1 MSASNS
7 APSVS
12 AGKSPHH
19 ANAITAANDAANA
32 LRATPRQR
40 TLARPVTIRGKGL
53 MLGVEATVVIQPAP
67 PYSGVS
73 FVRTDLTPPLR
84 IPATVEHVAPR
95 PRRTTLKMGDVTI
108 DTVEHC
114 LSALAGLRIDNATI
128 EINGP
133 ELPCGDGSAALF
145 AEPMMEAGIVEQ
157 DAPRKI
163 FKIRE
168 PIVIEEPDGMIAA
181 MPFDAEGMRVVY
193 DLDYGSNGNRIRHQ
207 TFSYNIADGKYMRDV
222 APARTYSLREEAEAL
237 QAAGLCRHLT
247 PRDILVIGDDGNPID
262 NASRFDDEPVR
273 HKTLDV
279 IGDLSLIGVPIQ
291 GRVLAVRSG
300 HGLNRKLAMRVRE
313 QMLAADLRKTVVD
326 GRVMDIRAIQKLMPH
341 RYPMLLVDRVVEID
355 GSRRAVG
362 IKNVTI
368 NEPFFQGHYPST
380 PIMPGVLLVEAMAQL
395 GGLLLS
401 NVLEHTGK
409 IAILL
414 SIDRVKLRKPVVPGD
429 QVVLEA
435 ENIRATART
444 GHLRCRAIVGDKV
457 VAEAELR
464 FMMVDPDVES

>member
-1 MSASNS
+1 MASPAQTPS
-7 APSVS
+7 RASEGALTAPPAT
-12 AGKSPHH
+12 AGGADPSGLL
-19 ANAITAANDAANA
+19 AA
-32 LRATPRQR
+32 PRQR
-40 TLARPVTIRGKGL
+40 TLARPVTVRGRSL
-53 MLGVEATVVIQPAP
+53 MLGAEATVVIQPAP
-67 PYSGVS
+67 IHSGVS
-73 FVRTDLTPPLR
+73 FLRTDLNPPVR
-84 IPATVEHVAPR
+84 IPATVEHVTPR
-95 PRRTTLKMGDVTI
+95 PRRTTLKSGDVTI

-114 LSALAGLRIDNATI
+114 LSAIAGLGIDNATI
-128 EINGP
+128 ELNGP

-145 AEPMMEAGIVEQ
+145 AEPILEAGIVEQ
-157 DAPRKI
+157 DAPRKV

-168 PIVIEEPDGMIAA
+168 PIVIEEPEGMIAA
-181 MPFDAEGMRVVY
+181 MPFDAPGMRVVY
-193 DLDYGSNGNRIRHQ
+193 DLDYGKQGHRIRHQ
-207 TFSYNIADGKYMRDV
+207 TFSYNTAEGNYIEEI

-237 QAAGLCRHLT
+237 QAAGLCKHLT

-262 NASRFDDEPVR
+262 NAYRFDDEPVR

-313 QMLAADLRKTVVD
+313 QMLAADLRRTIVD
-326 GRVMDIRAIQKLMPH
+326 GKVMDIRAIQKLMPH
-341 RYPMLLVDRVVEID
+341 RYPMLLVDRVVEVD

-368 NEPFFQGHYPST
+368 NEPCFQGHYPGT

-395 GGLLLS
+395 GGLLLA

-409 IAILL
+409 IAVLL
-414 SIDRVKLRKPVVPGD
+414 SIDRVKLRRPVVPGD

-435 ENIRATART
+435 ENMRATART
-444 GHLRCRAIVGDKV
+444 GHLKCRAMVGDKV
-457 VAEAELR
+457 AAEAELR
-464 FMMVDPDVES
+464 FMMVDPDIE

>member
-1 MSASNS
+1 MSASGGFGS
-7 APSVS
+7 
-12 AGKSPHH
+12 
-19 ANAITAANDAANA
+19 NAASTSNTSLAETGSDALVQIPAA
-32 LRATPRQR
+32 RQR

-67 PYSGVS
+67 AHSGIA
-73 FVRTDLTPPLR
+73 FVRTDLHPPLR
-84 IPATVEHVAPR
+84 IPATVDHVALR

-114 LSALAGLRIDNATI
+114 LSAIAGLRIDNATI

-145 AEPMMEAGIVEQ
+145 AEPMLEAGIVEQ
-157 DAPRKI
+157 DAPRKV
-163 FKIRE
+163 FKIRD
-168 PIVIEEPDGMIAA
+168 PIVIEEPEGMIAA

-193 DLDYGSNGNRIRHQ
+193 DLDYGTHGHRIRHQ
-207 TFSYNIADGKYMRDV
+207 TYSYNIADGDYMNDI
-222 APARTYSLREEAEAL
+222 APARTFSLREEAEQL
-237 QAAGLCRHLT
+237 QAAGLCQHLT
-247 PRDILVIGDDGNPID
+247 PREMLVIGDDGQPID
-262 NASRFDDEPVR
+262 NVYRFDNEPVR
-273 HKTLDV
+273 HKVLDV

-313 QMLAADLRKTVVD
+313 QMLAADLRRTVVD
-326 GRVMDIRAIQKLMPH
+326 GRVMDVRAIQKLMPH
-341 RYPMLLVDRVVEID
+341 RYPMLLVDRVVEMD
-355 GSRRAVG
+355 GSRRAIG

-368 NEPFFQGHYPST
+368 NEPFFQGHYPGT
-380 PIMPGVLLVEAMAQL
+380 PIMPGVLLIEAMAQL

-435 ENIRATART
+435 ENVRATART
-444 GHLRCRAIVGDKV
+444 GHLKCRAHVGEKL

-464 FMMVDPDVES
+464 FMMVDPDIE